1 VSDERAEARDE
12 MRREAE
18 GLTAGPG
25 VVASKTQARSAVAW
39 GTAGAFAGA
48 LVGIVLGL
56 TVFGGTVRAVVLAGI
71 AIAVAGAVFGAVAAG
86 TTRPAEKIRRQDSD
100 ADT

>member
-1 VSDERAEARDE
+1 VSDERAEAREE

-25 VVASKTQARSAVAW
+25 VVASKTQARSALGW
-39 GTAGAFAGA
+39 GTAGAVVGA
-48 LVGIVLGL
+48 LIGVALGL
-56 TVFGGTVRAVVLAGI
+56 TVFGGTVRAVVISAV
-71 AIAVAGAVFGAVAAG
+71 AIAVAGTVFGAVAAG
-86 TTRPAEKIRRQDSD
+86 TTRPAEKIQGRETD